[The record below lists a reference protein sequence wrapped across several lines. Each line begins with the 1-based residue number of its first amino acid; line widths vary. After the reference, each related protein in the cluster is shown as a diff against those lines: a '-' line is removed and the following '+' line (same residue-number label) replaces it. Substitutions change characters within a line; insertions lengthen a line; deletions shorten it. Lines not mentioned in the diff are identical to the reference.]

1 MPNVEVVSLDNA
13 ARELV
18 TCKIPN
24 NEETLRI
31 HDILY
36 SDPDQQMDPCL

>member
-18 TCKIPN
+18 TCKIPY

-31 HDILY
+31 HDIL
-36 SDPDQQMDPCL
+36 DPDPDPQMYLCL